1 MTRIRITPRL
11 GAVVVAGL
19 VLANSAAVAQP
30 VPTAPPPNL
39 VPAARPVT
47 GATLY
52 DAVATPPVPTAVP
65 QTVPVPEMV
74 PQTVPVP
81 VVSRL
86 DADTE
91 EDIREELL
99 DMKEDSGSATAA
111 VLRPKLMAKA
121 ESMAAESLGI
131 TTAQLAQHPTIRRQL
146 RAIVRSVLPTAT
158 TTPSSGQA
166 QTPPS
171 EPRRTR
177 KSADDDGDAHRRCD
191 CIYCQP
197 SRHTGACA
205 SSCPTPCLPTLP
217 TAACYPAT
225 PYYLVPYAY
234 SPKHHGLHGLLCPCT
249 WCRGRW

>member
-1 MTRIRITPRL
+1 MTTIRITPRI

-30 VPTAPPPNL
+30 APAAPPPNP
-39 VPAARPVT
+39 VPAAQPVPGPT
-47 GATLY
+47 PR
-52 DAVATPPVPTAVP
+52 DAAASRGSASPAAGQAGTTPTAVP
-65 QTVPVPEMV
+65 HAVPASA
-74 PQTVPVP
+74 
-81 VVSRL
+81 VSRL

-99 DMKEDSGSATAA
+99 DMKEDSGSASAA

-121 ESMAAESLGI
+121 ESMAAESPGM
-131 TTAQLAQHPTIRRQL
+131 TSRLAQHPTIRLQL
-146 RAIVRSVLPTAT
+146 RAIVRSVLSTAT
-158 TTPSSGQA
+158 TTPSSGKG

-171 EPRRTR
+171 EAKRTR
-177 KSADDDGDAHRRCD
+177 KSADDDGDSRRRCD

-197 SRHTGACA
+197 SRHTGACS

-217 TAACYPAT
+217 TAGCYTAT

-234 SPKHHGLHGLLCPCT
+234 SPKHQCLHGLLCPYT